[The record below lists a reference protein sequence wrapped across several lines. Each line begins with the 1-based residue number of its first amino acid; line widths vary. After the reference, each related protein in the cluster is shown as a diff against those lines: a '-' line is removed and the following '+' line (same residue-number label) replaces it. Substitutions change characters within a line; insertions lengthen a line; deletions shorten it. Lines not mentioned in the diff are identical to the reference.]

1 MKLFTFASK
10 LTLKHHVGVMVPG
23 KHDEVCDLTEALST
37 TMSLKDLIG
46 MENMKDI
53 VQEGISSGKGRKLV
67 ASLDI
72 VAPIG
77 DPDKILCVGMNY
89 REHCIEQDV
98 PIPEEP
104 TMFSKFNNTI
114 TKYNGDVIFDSKLTQ
129 EMDWEV
135 EMVIVI
141 GKEGK
146 INGKVICKN
155 ADFEGVFS
163 GNLEVKETLTL
174 KSSSKTEGDVIIS
187 KLIVDAGAFFNAKC
201 SMKLTSDVKSISDN
215 REKIA

>member
-1 MKLFTFASK
+1 MKYN
-10 LTLKHHVGVMVPG
+10 
-23 KHDEVCDLTEALST
+23 EANGQPNRIEKGTKIIGEIQSESDFRIDGILEGSIST
-37 TMSLKDLIG
+37 
-46 MENMKDI
+46 
-53 VQEGISSGKGRKLV
+53 SGKV
-67 ASLDI
+67 
-72 VAPIG
+72 
-77 DPDKILCVGMNY
+77 
-89 REHCIEQDV
+89 
-98 PIPEEP
+98 
-104 TMFSKFNNTI
+104 
-114 TKYNGDVIFDSKLTQ
+114 
-129 EMDWEV
+129 
-135 EMVIVI
+135 VI

-174 KSSSKTEGDVIIS
+174 KASSKTQGDVIIS

>member
-1 MKLFTFASK
+1 MKYNEANGQPNRIEKRTKNTGEIQSESHFTIDGILEGSI
-10 LTLKHHVGVMVPG
+10 
-23 KHDEVCDLTEALST
+23 ST
-37 TMSLKDLIG
+37 
-46 MENMKDI
+46 
-53 VQEGISSGKGRKLV
+53 SGKV
-67 ASLDI
+67 
-72 VAPIG
+72 
-77 DPDKILCVGMNY
+77 
-89 REHCIEQDV
+89 
-98 PIPEEP
+98 
-104 TMFSKFNNTI
+104 
-114 TKYNGDVIFDSKLTQ
+114 
-129 EMDWEV
+129 
-135 EMVIVI
+135 VI

>member
-1 MKLFTFASK
+1 MKYN
-10 LTLKHHVGVMVPG
+10 
-23 KHDEVCDLTEALST
+23 EANGQPNRIEKGTKITGEIQSESDFRIDGILEGSIST
-37 TMSLKDLIG
+37 
-46 MENMKDI
+46 
-53 VQEGISSGKGRKLV
+53 SGKV
-67 ASLDI
+67 
-72 VAPIG
+72 
-77 DPDKILCVGMNY
+77 
-89 REHCIEQDV
+89 
-98 PIPEEP
+98 
-104 TMFSKFNNTI
+104 
-114 TKYNGDVIFDSKLTQ
+114 
-129 EMDWEV
+129 
-135 EMVIVI
+135 VI

-201 SMKLTSDVKSISDN
+201 SMKFTSDVKSISDN

>member
-1 MKLFTFASK
+1 MKYN
-10 LTLKHHVGVMVPG
+10 
-23 KHDEVCDLTEALST
+23 EANGQPNRIEKGTKITGEIQSESDFRIDGILEGSIST
-37 TMSLKDLIG
+37 
-46 MENMKDI
+46 
-53 VQEGISSGKGRKLV
+53 SGKV
-67 ASLDI
+67 
-72 VAPIG
+72 
-77 DPDKILCVGMNY
+77 
-89 REHCIEQDV
+89 
-98 PIPEEP
+98 
-104 TMFSKFNNTI
+104 
-114 TKYNGDVIFDSKLTQ
+114 
-129 EMDWEV
+129 
-135 EMVIVI
+135 VI

-187 KLIVDAGAFFNAKC
+187 KLIVDAGALFNAKC

>member
-1 MKLFTFASK
+1 MKYN
-10 LTLKHHVGVMVPG
+10 
-23 KHDEVCDLTEALST
+23 EANGQPNRIEKGTKITGEIQSESDFRIDGILEGSIST
-37 TMSLKDLIG
+37 
-46 MENMKDI
+46 
-53 VQEGISSGKGRKLV
+53 SGKV
-67 ASLDI
+67 
-72 VAPIG
+72 
-77 DPDKILCVGMNY
+77 
-89 REHCIEQDV
+89 
-98 PIPEEP
+98 
-104 TMFSKFNNTI
+104 
-114 TKYNGDVIFDSKLTQ
+114 
-129 EMDWEV
+129 
-135 EMVIVI
+135 VI

-163 GNLEVKETLTL
+163 GSLEVKETLTL

>member
-1 MKLFTFASK
+1 MKYN
-10 LTLKHHVGVMVPG
+10 
-23 KHDEVCDLTEALST
+23 EANGQPNRIEKGTKITGEIQSESDFRIDGILEGSIST
-37 TMSLKDLIG
+37 
-46 MENMKDI
+46 
-53 VQEGISSGKGRKLV
+53 SGKV
-67 ASLDI
+67 
-72 VAPIG
+72 
-77 DPDKILCVGMNY
+77 
-89 REHCIEQDV
+89 
-98 PIPEEP
+98 
-104 TMFSKFNNTI
+104 
-114 TKYNGDVIFDSKLTQ
+114 
-129 EMDWEV
+129 
-135 EMVIVI
+135 VI

-187 KLIVDAGAFFNAKC
+187 KLVVDAGAFFNAKC

>member
-1 MKLFTFASK
+1 MKYN
-10 LTLKHHVGVMVPG
+10 
-23 KHDEVCDLTEALST
+23 EANGQPNRIEKGTKITGEIQSESDFRIDGILEGSIST
-37 TMSLKDLIG
+37 
-46 MENMKDI
+46 
-53 VQEGISSGKGRKLV
+53 SGKV
-67 ASLDI
+67 
-72 VAPIG
+72 
-77 DPDKILCVGMNY
+77 
-89 REHCIEQDV
+89 
-98 PIPEEP
+98 
-104 TMFSKFNNTI
+104 
-114 TKYNGDVIFDSKLTQ
+114 
-129 EMDWEV
+129 
-135 EMVIVI
+135 VI

-155 ADFEGVFS
+155 ADFEGVFT

>member
-1 MKLFTFASK
+1 MKYN
-10 LTLKHHVGVMVPG
+10 
-23 KHDEVCDLTEALST
+23 EANGQHNRIEKGTKITGEIQSESDFRIDGILEGSIST
-37 TMSLKDLIG
+37 
-46 MENMKDI
+46 
-53 VQEGISSGKGRKLV
+53 SGKV
-67 ASLDI
+67 
-72 VAPIG
+72 
-77 DPDKILCVGMNY
+77 
-89 REHCIEQDV
+89 
-98 PIPEEP
+98 
-104 TMFSKFNNTI
+104 
-114 TKYNGDVIFDSKLTQ
+114 
-129 EMDWEV
+129 
-135 EMVIVI
+135 VI

>member
-1 MKLFTFASK
+1 MKYN
-10 LTLKHHVGVMVPG
+10 
-23 KHDEVCDLTEALST
+23 EANGQPNRIEKGTKITGEIQSESDYRIDGILEGSIST
-37 TMSLKDLIG
+37 
-46 MENMKDI
+46 
-53 VQEGISSGKGRKLV
+53 SGKV
-67 ASLDI
+67 
-72 VAPIG
+72 
-77 DPDKILCVGMNY
+77 
-89 REHCIEQDV
+89 
-98 PIPEEP
+98 
-104 TMFSKFNNTI
+104 
-114 TKYNGDVIFDSKLTQ
+114 
-129 EMDWEV
+129 
-135 EMVIVI
+135 VI

>member
-1 MKLFTFASK
+1 MKYN
-10 LTLKHHVGVMVPG
+10 
-23 KHDEVCDLTEALST
+23 EANGQPNRIEKGTKIIGEIQSESDFRIDGMLEGSIST
-37 TMSLKDLIG
+37 
-46 MENMKDI
+46 
-53 VQEGISSGKGRKLV
+53 SGKV
-67 ASLDI
+67 
-72 VAPIG
+72 
-77 DPDKILCVGMNY
+77 
-89 REHCIEQDV
+89 
-98 PIPEEP
+98 
-104 TMFSKFNNTI
+104 
-114 TKYNGDVIFDSKLTQ
+114 
-129 EMDWEV
+129 
-135 EMVIVI
+135 VI

>member
-1 MKLFTFASK
+1 MKYN
-10 LTLKHHVGVMVPG
+10 
-23 KHDEVCDLTEALST
+23 EANGHPNRIEKGTKITGEIQSESDFRIDGILEGSIST
-37 TMSLKDLIG
+37 
-46 MENMKDI
+46 
-53 VQEGISSGKGRKLV
+53 SGKV
-67 ASLDI
+67 
-72 VAPIG
+72 
-77 DPDKILCVGMNY
+77 
-89 REHCIEQDV
+89 
-98 PIPEEP
+98 
-104 TMFSKFNNTI
+104 
-114 TKYNGDVIFDSKLTQ
+114 
-129 EMDWEV
+129 
-135 EMVIVI
+135 VI

-163 GNLEVKETLTL
+163 GNLEVKETLNL

>member
-1 MKLFTFASK
+1 MKYN
-10 LTLKHHVGVMVPG
+10 
-23 KHDEVCDLTEALST
+23 EANGQPNRIEKGTKITGEIQSESDFRIDGILEGSIST
-37 TMSLKDLIG
+37 
-46 MENMKDI
+46 
-53 VQEGISSGKGRKLV
+53 SGKV
-67 ASLDI
+67 
-72 VAPIG
+72 
-77 DPDKILCVGMNY
+77 
-89 REHCIEQDV
+89 
-98 PIPEEP
+98 
-104 TMFSKFNNTI
+104 
-114 TKYNGDVIFDSKLTQ
+114 
-129 EMDWEV
+129 
-135 EMVIVI
+135 VI

-174 KSSSKTEGDVIIS
+174 KSSSNTEGDVIIS

>member
-1 MKLFTFASK
+1 MKYN
-10 LTLKHHVGVMVPG
+10 
-23 KHDEVCDLTEALST
+23 EANGHPNRIEKGTKITGEIQSESDFRIDGILEGSIST
-37 TMSLKDLIG
+37 
-46 MENMKDI
+46 
-53 VQEGISSGKGRKLV
+53 SGKV
-67 ASLDI
+67 
-72 VAPIG
+72 
-77 DPDKILCVGMNY
+77 
-89 REHCIEQDV
+89 
-98 PIPEEP
+98 
-104 TMFSKFNNTI
+104 
-114 TKYNGDVIFDSKLTQ
+114 
-129 EMDWEV
+129 
-135 EMVIVI
+135 VI

>member
-1 MKLFTFASK
+1 MKYN
-10 LTLKHHVGVMVPG
+10 
-23 KHDEVCDLTEALST
+23 EANGQPNRIEKGTKITGEIQSESDFRIDGILEGSIST
-37 TMSLKDLIG
+37 
-46 MENMKDI
+46 
-53 VQEGISSGKGRKLV
+53 SGKV
-67 ASLDI
+67 
-72 VAPIG
+72 
-77 DPDKILCVGMNY
+77 
-89 REHCIEQDV
+89 
-98 PIPEEP
+98 
-104 TMFSKFNNTI
+104 
-114 TKYNGDVIFDSKLTQ
+114 
-129 EMDWEV
+129 
-135 EMVIVI
+135 VI

-201 SMKLTSDVKSISDN
+201 YMKLTSDVKSISDN

>member
-1 MKLFTFASK
+1 MKYN
-10 LTLKHHVGVMVPG
+10 
-23 KHDEVCDLTEALST
+23 EANGQPNRIEKGTKITGEIQSESDFRIDGILEGSIST
-37 TMSLKDLIG
+37 
-46 MENMKDI
+46 
-53 VQEGISSGKGRKLV
+53 SGKV
-67 ASLDI
+67 
-72 VAPIG
+72 
-77 DPDKILCVGMNY
+77 
-89 REHCIEQDV
+89 
-98 PIPEEP
+98 
-104 TMFSKFNNTI
+104 
-114 TKYNGDVIFDSKLTQ
+114 
-129 EMDWEV
+129 
-135 EMVIVI
+135 VI

-163 GNLEVKETLTL
+163 GNLEVKETLNL